1 VTLLI
6 SSGGFVA
13 AGALA
18 GAAVTRHGHS
28 IEVAV
33 LRFLLFYAGV
43 FALIALTAAVGI
55 GLLATDRIVM
65 LPGGRI
71 IAQGVH
77 RAVSFGAVGFLAV
90 HILTEVLTRR
100 SAPDDAVVPFLDHG
114 RTLYLGLGTV
124 ASDLVLLIVVTGIM
138 RGRFAATRPAW
149 MWRALHATSYAA
161 WPLAILHG
169 LLAGRT
175 AKPYVDWSY
184 GACIA
189 AVGLALVI
197 RVVAGVRVREM
208 AGNPV
213 PALGP
218 WLPAGAGSPLERA
231 SSLPLAYGGRER
243 LAIAAPVAQEVP
255 ANDEPFDGEL
265 LDGPPYEQQDDEPGD
280 YQPDQYGKESEYG
293 SREHTFAG
301 FAAHDSEAYYRVAH
315 DPGLPDSGP
324 YGHLNRDPGSPDSGP
339 YGRMTHHPG
348 PAYPGP
354 VHPGPVHPAPVH
366 PAPVYPA
373 PITPGPVAS
382 GPVYPGP
389 ITPGPHN
396 PGPYGSRSYART
408 AYARAAYEQAV
419 HGRAQYDRVAPG
431 YDSNQ
436 GGPYGGG
443 QDDLPPPDHDV
454 HYRGPYDPDL
464 YGPEPPTDPRMYAPP
479 LPENWSA
486 DASGRWPR

>member
-1 VTLLI
+1 M
-6 SSGGFVA
+6 
-13 AGALA
+13 
-18 GAAVTRHGHS
+18 TRHGHS

-77 RAVSFGAVGFLAV
+77 RAVSFGAVGFLV
-90 HILTEVLTRR
+90 IHILTEVLARR

-124 ASDLVLLIVVTGIM
+124 ASDLVLLIVATGIM
-138 RGRFAATRPAW
+138 RGRFATTQPVW

-161 WPLAILHG
+161 WPLAVLHG

-189 AVGLALVI
+189 VVGLALVI

-208 AGNPV
+208 ASNPV

-218 WLPAGAGSPLERA
+218 WLPAGAGSPLEHA

-243 LAIAAPVAQEVP
+243 LAIAAPVAQEAP

-265 LDGPPYEQQDDEPGD
+265 LDGPPYEQQDDDTGA
-280 YQPDQYGKESEYG
+280 YQPDQYGEESERG
-293 SREHTFAG
+293 SYEHTFAG
-301 FAAHDSEAYYRVAH
+301 LAAHDGEPYYRVAQ
-315 DPGLPDSGP
+315 DPGPDNSRPYDSGL
-324 YGHLNRDPGSPDSGP
+324 YGSGTRSPGMYGSGPGSPGMYGP
-339 YGRMTHHPG
+339 GQQSPG
-348 PAYPGP
+348 SLNHGPQSPGQQSR
-354 VHPGPVHPAPVH
+354 GPL
-366 PAPVYPA
+366 
-373 PITPGPVAS
+373 
-382 GPVYPGP
+382 
-389 ITPGPHN
+389 N

-408 AYARAAYEQAV
+408 AYARAAYERAL
-419 HGRAQYDRVAPG
+419 HGHGPYDQVAPG
-431 YDSNQ
+431 YDSYP
-436 GGPYGGG
+436 GAPYGGG
-443 QDDLPPPDHDV
+443 QDDRPPPDYDV

-479 LPENWSA
+479 FPENWPA

>member
-1 VTLLI
+1 LLI

-13 AGALA
+13 AGVLA

-77 RAVSFGAVGFLAV
+77 RAVSFGAVGFLVV
-90 HILTEVLTRR
+90 HILTEILARR
-100 SAPDDAVVPFLDHG
+100 STPDDTVVPFLDHG
-114 RTLYLGLGTV
+114 RTLFLGLGTV
-124 ASDLVLLIVVTGIM
+124 ASDLVLLIVATGIM

-161 WPLAILHG
+161 WPLAVLHG

-184 GACIA
+184 GACVA
-189 AVGLALVI
+189 VVGLALVI

-208 AGNPV
+208 ASNPV

-218 WLPAGAGSPLERA
+218 WLPAGAGSPLEHA
-231 SSLPLAYGGRER
+231 PSLPLAYGGRER
-243 LAIAAPVAQEVP
+243 LAIAAPVAQRVP
-255 ANDEPFDGEL
+255 ANDEPYDGEL
-265 LDGPPYEQQDDEPGD
+265 LDGPPNEQQDDEPGD
-280 YQPDQYGKESEYG
+280 YQLDQYGAESGHG
-293 SREHTFAG
+293 SPEHTFAG
-301 FAAHDSEAYYRVAH
+301 HAAHDSEPYYRMAQ
-315 DPGLPDSGP
+315 DPGPHDSVA
-324 YGHLNRDPGSPDSGP
+324 YGRVIPDPGAV
-339 YGRMTHHPG
+339 YFEQ
-348 PAYPGP
+348 
-354 VHPGPVHPAPVH
+354 VHPGQVHPGQVH
-366 PAPVYPA
+366 P
-373 PITPGPVAS
+373 

-389 ITPGPHN
+389 MTPGPPD

-431 YDSNQ
+431 YESHQ

-443 QDDLPPPDHDV
+443 QDDRPPPDDDV

-479 LPENWSA
+479 LPDTWSA
-486 DASGRWPR
+486 DGSARRPR